1 MSNPTLTAQEQAAF
15 DAGTAAG
22 VEYARFKVT
31 YHIRAAD
38 MRAARESA
46 DYSHGTLGGAH
57 FDSGFCRAFY
67 AARDAE
73 AARRSAPAVR

>member
-1 MSNPTLTAQEQAAF
+1 MSNPTLTAQEQAAL
-15 DAGTAAG
+15 DTGTAAG
-22 VEYARFKVT
+22 IEYARFRVA
-31 YHIRAAD
+31 YIGAAD
-38 MRAARESA
+38 LRAARESA
-46 DYSHGTLGGAH
+46 GYSHGTLAGTY